1 MKCIGTVQCSLIG
14 STTLI
19 QIEFMK
25 NIKGVFGGL
34 HIIPCK
40 CKIFFPP
47 LSKIYTQ
54 VPLLYTVVIINVCY
68 NGIYL
73 NRVNLSMV
81 AIMIT
86 PIARLWQVPL
96 RAIDP
101 FLIHNKPVNILVHS
115 VL

>member
-1 MKCIGTVQCSLIG
+1 
-14 STTLI
+14 
-19 QIEFMK
+19 
-25 NIKGVFGGL
+25 
-34 HIIPCK
+34 
-40 CKIFFPP
+40 
-47 LSKIYTQ
+47 
-54 VPLLYTVVIINVCY
+54 
-68 NGIYL
+68 
-73 NRVNLSMV
+73 MV

>member
-25 NIKGVFGGL
+25 NIKGVFGNL

-40 CKIFFPP
+40 GKIFFPP

>member
-40 CKIFFPP
+40 GKILFPP

-54 VPLLYTVVIINVCY
+54 VPTYLYCCN
-68 NGIYL
+68 
-73 NRVNLSMV
+73 
-81 AIMIT
+81 
-86 PIARLWQVPL
+86 
-96 RAIDP
+96 
-101 FLIHNKPVNILVHS
+101 NKCML
-115 VL
+115 